1 MKKTT
6 SLLVFFCLSFLLAQM
21 TLCIALHCSVPRHQ
35 AMPIFSATL
44 ADATA
49 RTASAA
55 LRQWQQR

>member
-1 MKKTT
+1 M
-6 SLLVFFCLSFLLAQM
+6 LAQM